1 MSRFDFTHRM
11 RVLCLDMVERLPE
24 LSHIALGRV
33 GMSLAQARNR
43 SQYGYFASLT
53 PLRFQHGA
61 TETQRRGR
69 TYRIQ
74 RVIDPQGVE
83 LLYILTFYLPR
94 FMDLDLREKL
104 VTVLHE
110 LWHISPAFDGDI
122 RRHPGRCFAHTGSQ
136 EKYDEAMGELAD
148 RWFEMGPPE
157 HTFEFLRHDFD
168 GLAARHLSITGTR
181 YKRPRLL
188 PVQPSTR

>member
-1 MSRFDFTHRM
+1 VSGHGGAFAGAVPYRFGTR
-11 RVLCLDMVERLPE
+11 RNV
-24 LSHIALGRV
+24 
-33 GMSLAQARNR
+33 ARTGAK
-43 SQYGYFASLT
+43 SQSVWIFRFADAAPVSAW
-53 PLRFQHGA
+53 RHGDTA
-61 TETQRRGR
+61 ARANVSNSARGR
-69 TYRIQ
+69 SPGCGAALHPD
-74 RVIDPQGVE
+74 V
-83 LLYILTFYLPR
+83 L
-94 FMDLDLREKL
+94 
-104 VTVLHE
+104 LHE
-110 LWHISPAFDGDI
+110 LWHINPAFDGDI

-188 PVQPSTR
+188 LVQPSTR

>member
-1 MSRFDFTHRM
+1 VVDS
-11 RVLCLDMVERLPE
+11 
-24 LSHIALGRV
+24 
-33 GMSLAQARNR
+33 
-43 SQYGYFASLT
+43 
-53 PLRFQHGA
+53 
-61 TETQRRGR
+61 
-69 TYRIQ
+69 
-74 RVIDPQGVE
+74 QGVE

-110 LWHISPAFDGDI
+110 LWHINPAFDGDI

-188 PVQPSTR
+188 LVQPSTR